1 MYKRKLFTGVQ
12 GATSVVTELV
22 TSQDAALLLVHAA
35 PRDLR
40 QGVVGLWTHVVRGMG
55 TEGWPAVAETIG
67 APQAAR

>member
-1 MYKRKLFTGVQ
+1 MYNYKGCNAMYKRKLFTGVQ

-40 QGVVGLWTHVVRGMG
+40 
-55 TEGWPAVAETIG
+55 
-67 APQAAR
+67 